1 MLWMMVVADRPGDGV
16 ATVEFWAMTQS
27 IRSTLLERAREQAEL
42 DAVIASVL
50 EGRGATVVIAGPAGI
65 GKTALVD
72 QVRTRAEE
80 RGLAVLAGR
89 GGELERD
96 FGFGVVRQL
105 LEPTVHR
112 APPDQ
117 RRRLMSGAARL
128 AERVFMSAPTDEQ
141 TAEPP
146 DAVLHGLYWLVA
158 NLAVDTPVLLAIDD
172 AHWTD
177 PASLRFVIYLARRL
191 EGLRVALV
199 LGVRSGEGS
208 DQALLRVLQV
218 EAAPVAIE
226 PQPLSEVAVEALM
239 ETRIGPTGAEVVR
252 VCHRLTGGNPFLLI
266 TLLDELRREGRDTA
280 RLDPESIGRFAPE
293 QITTAVLLRVGRL
306 GGPALELARAIAVL
320 GEQARL
326 AHAAGLAQ
334 LTSTE
339 AAASADALARATIL
353 EAGRPLRFTHPIV
366 RTAIYH
372 DIGAGARSQMH
383 RRAAAV
389 LAGVGTDPETGAV
402 HLLAVEPAGDPSVVH
417 RLRDAATAARSRGAA
432 ETASRYLRRA
442 LREPPLDEDRATLT
456 VELGDDA
463 WHAHEPD
470 TVELM
475 REGFE
480 SARDPVVRARAALS
494 LGPGL
499 MFVGQ
504 VEEGVDVLE
513 RALDGLE
520 DESLRSALEAMLLA
534 AGISDLAAYRRVRT
548 RLREARSQAGDAA
561 GSAHP
566 TTLACLTTEVALTGG
581 SAEAIAEMAERAL
594 ADDTLLRGAMVLT
607 PFPYPPAFWLSLVDR
622 PQAAKTAMD
631 TALVEARARGSL
643 LATAFP
649 LAYRALAWYRLGAFP
664 EAEADAQA
672 AIDVGPGIP
681 HATGIAIVI
690 GILLERGDLAEARA
704 LLSATESAVPD
715 PDMFPLL
722 LLCEARARLA
732 SAQGEPSVALAE
744 LEACRG
750 WEDEAGAP
758 TVVPVAWRSH
768 AALAHLALGDED
780 EARRLAS
787 EEVEIA
793 RRCGAARPIG
803 VALRTA
809 GLTEG
814 GERGLELLAEAVRAL
829 EHSEDRLERARAL
842 VDLGAALRRAGQRT
856 QARKRLADGMDL
868 AHRCGAVALVS
879 RAHDELRV
887 AGARP
892 RRLVQTGL
900 GSLTASE
907 RRVAQMAADGLTNPA
922 IAQALFVTLRTV
934 EMHLSNVYRK
944 LQIESRTQ
952 LPAALAGPGEH

>member
-1 MLWMMVVADRPGDGV
+1 MMVVAGRLGDGV
-16 ATVEFWAMTQS
+16 ATVEFRAMRQS
-27 IRSTLLERAREQAEL
+27 IRSTLLERTREQTEL
-42 DAVIASVL
+42 DAVIATVL

-72 QVRTRAEE
+72 RVRARAEE
-80 RGLAVLAGR
+80 RGLAVLAAR

-105 LEPTVHR
+105 LEPALHR
-112 APPDQ
+112 ATPEQ

-128 AERVFMSAPTDEQ
+128 AERVFMSAPTDAQ
-141 TAEPP
+141 AAEPP

-158 NLAVDTPVLLAIDD
+158 NLAVETPVLLAIDD
-172 AHWTD
+172 AHWAD

-199 LGVRSGEGS
+199 LGVRSGEAGS

-218 EAAPVAIE
+218 EAAPVGIE
-226 PQPLSEVAVEALM
+226 PQPLSEAAVEALM

-266 TLLDELRREGRDTA
+266 TLLDELRREGRDAA
-280 RLDPESIGRFAPE
+280 RLDPESVGRFAPE

-306 GGPALELARAIAVL
+306 GRPALELARAIAIL
-320 GEQARL
+320 GEQAGL
-326 AHAAGLAQ
+326 AHAAALAQ
-334 LTSTE
+334 LAPTE
-339 AAASADALARATIL
+339 AAAAADALGRATIL
-353 EAGRPLRFTHPIV
+353 EARRPLRFTHPIV
-366 RTAIYH
+366 RTAIYN

-383 RRAAAV
+383 HRAAAV
-389 LAGVGTDPETGAV
+389 LADAGADPETVAV
-402 HLLAVEPAGDPSVVH
+402 HLLAVEPAGDPSVVD
-417 RLRDAATAARSRGAA
+417 RLRAAATAARSRGAA
-432 ETASRYLRRA
+432 EAGGRYLRRA
-442 LREPPLDEDRATLT
+442 LREPPPQEDRATVT

-470 TVELM
+470 AIELL

-480 SARDPVVRARAALS
+480 SARDPGVRARAALS

-499 MFVGQ
+499 MFGGR

-520 DESLRSALEAMLLA
+520 DESLRSGLEAMLLA
-534 AGISDLAAYRRVRT
+534 AGISDLDAHRRVRM
-548 RLREARSQAGDAA
+548 RLRAARSQAGDAA
-561 GSAHP
+561 GSTDP
-566 TTLACLTTEVALTGG
+566 TILACLTTEVALTGG
-581 SAEAIAEMAERAL
+581 SAEEIAEMAERAL
-594 ADDTLLRGAMVLT
+594 TDDTLLHGEMVLT
-607 PFPYPPAFWLSLVDR
+607 PFPYPPAFWLAIVDR
-622 PQAAKTAMD
+622 PHTAKTAME
-631 TALVEARARGSL
+631 TALAEARARGSL

-672 AIDVGPGIP
+672 AIDAGPGIP

-715 PDMFPLL
+715 PNMFPLL

-744 LEACRG
+744 LEPCRR
-750 WEDEAGAP
+750 WEDESGAP

-768 AALAHLALGDED
+768 AALAHLALGDEY

-787 EEVEIA
+787 EEVEVA

-868 AHRCGAVALVS
+868 AHRCGALALVS
-879 RAHDELRV
+879 RARDELRV

-907 RRVAQMAADGLTNPA
+907 RRVAQMAADGMTNPA

-952 LPAALAGPGEH
+952 LPAAVAGPGKH